1 VSIPEVRV
9 YDFRR
14 PEGLDRAAM
23 TTVRTLFDL
32 FARLGSARLG
42 SALHS
47 RVALAVESVIQGEWG
62 QFEQELSEHGAV
74 LGVEL
79 VPCPAQLVCYLPH
92 ELTTTMIDLRLA
104 GPGRRSYP
112 ARPLSDLERRV
123 LAVPFDAVSR
133 ALGDAATSVTAQVS
147 LGRVQEPSGLQRLQ
161 LLDHGEP
168 CIIVRMTV
176 RLPGG
181 IEHQLSWCAPVSTLR
196 PIVEAVEGRNAAR
209 QQRERPR
216 SVELARLAAEIP
228 TTMVLRFPD
237 TQVTLGVL
245 GALEP
250 GSVLALGH
258 PIDEPLVLEVGGAPL
273 FRANRVLR
281 GRRLA
286 AQITEVL
293 GDEERA
299 AGSHGATEIVP
310 DREGQE
316 GLTRAPA
323 LAGGVMELPG
333 ERGTES
339 AGHDASRPGE
349 RNVED

>member
-1 VSIPEVRV
+1 
-9 YDFRR
+9 
-14 PEGLDRAAM
+14 M

-42 SALHS
+42 SALHG
-47 RVALAVESVIQGEWG
+47 RVALAVDSVIQGEWG

-79 VPCPAQLVCYLPH
+79 VPCPAQVVCYLPH
-92 ELTTTMIDLRLA
+92 DLTTTMIDLRLA

-112 ARPLSDLERRV
+112 PRPLSDLERRV

-133 ALGDAATSVTAQVS
+133 SLGDAATSVTAQVS

-168 CIIVRMTV
+168 CIIARITV
-176 RLPGG
+176 RLPGS

-209 QQRERPR
+209 EQRQRPR
-216 SVELARLAAEIP
+216 SAALASLALEIP

-245 GALEP
+245 GALEA

-293 GDEERA
+293 GDEEREVG
-299 AGSHGATEIVP
+299 AGLEARTVP
-310 DREGQE
+310 GPDGEE
-316 GLTRAPA
+316 DLTRVMAPA
-323 LAGGVMELPG
+323 GGGMGSPG
-333 ERGTES
+333 GRGTEGS
-339 AGHDASRPGE
+339 GHDGSRSGE
-349 RNVED
+349 RSAEE

>member
-1 VSIPEVRV
+1 MAARQVQHSAATDTPAVSIPEVRV

-23 TTVRTLFDL
+23 NTVRTLFDL

-42 SALHS
+42 SALHG
-47 RVALAVESVIQGEWG
+47 RAVLTVDTVVQGEWG
-62 QFEQELSEHGAV
+62 QFEQEVSEHGAV

-79 VPCPAQLVCYLPH
+79 VPCPGQAVCYLPH
-92 ELTTTMIDLRLA
+92 DLTTTMIDLRLA
-104 GPGRRSYP
+104 GPGRRAYP
-112 ARPLSDLERRV
+112 PRPLTDLERRV

-133 ALGDAATSVTAQVS
+133 ALGDAATSVTTLVS
-147 LGRVQEPSGLQRLQ
+147 LGRVQQPSGLQRLQ

-168 CIIVRMTV
+168 CIIARILV

-181 IEHQLSWCAPVSTLR
+181 IEHPLSWCVPVSTLR
-196 PIVEAVEGRNAAR
+196 PVVEAVEGRNATLEHP
-209 QQRERPR
+209 ERPR
-216 SVELARLAAEIP
+216 SAALASLAVEIP

-245 GALEP
+245 GALEV

-293 GDEERA
+293 GDEEREPEP
-299 AGSHGATEIVP
+299 GSGSGE
-310 DREGQE
+310 DR
-316 GLTRAPA
+316 
-323 LAGGVMELPG
+323 
-333 ERGTES
+333 
-339 AGHDASRPGE
+339 SRSGE
-349 RNVED
+349 RNVEE